1 MKVKKDYV
9 VGGCYIWR
17 DDATTNSCYDWSS
30 VASPIM
36 DLKEIKLYDI
46 AIYNLNQENCHGF
59 FSKSYFLYYLNN
71 IKWTVRSRAS

>member
-1 MKVKKDYV
+1 MKVKVKKDYV

-36 DLKEIKLYDI
+36 DLKEIKVNDI
-46 AIYNLNQENCHGF
+46 SIYFLNQECNCH
-59 FSKSYFLYYLNN
+59 
-71 IKWTVRSRAS
+71 